1 MDSPQ
6 SVVSPFKNLTVS
18 GAEPEKQMPD
28 VRARI
33 SNGTDKKVEGIHNP
47 KDFA

>member
-1 MDSPQ
+1 MDPPQ
-6 SVVSPFKNLTVS
+6 SVVSPFKNLTIGDV
-18 GAEPEKQMPD
+18 ELEKQMPKC
-28 VRARI
+28 RAHI